1 MDCQQSSE
9 HCFHTLDVRIM
20 IFTSMYSS
28 IAYAASI
35 THDAFLWYSRAIVID
50 VENEGRHSIDHHR
63 VAIIIP
69 GSCWPHGNTIQQC
82 WPGYVRLYCNSL
94 TRFLIDQVSVAAHSK
109 PTFITIPF
117 TTHFDTIKGHATR
130 LSECA
135 VTFPAYILDTH
146 IGPNAFENSLTW
158 RPDSS

>member
-63 VAIIIP
+63 M
-69 GSCWPHGNTIQQC
+69 
-82 WPGYVRLYCNSL
+82 
-94 TRFLIDQVSVAAHSK
+94 
-109 PTFITIPF
+109 
-117 TTHFDTIKGHATR
+117 
-130 LSECA
+130 LS
-135 VTFPAYILDTH
+135 
-146 IGPNAFENSLTW
+146 
-158 RPDSS
+158 